1 MNRRKALGR
10 ILLAGIGG
18 TLALGGYKWY
28 DWNKSP
34 DLAWLDRKKELLAAL
49 ADTIIPPTEVPAAHN
64 PSSAASPSTPSP
76 VAARHI
82 PGAGESGA
90 AAFMLVLLKDCT
102 DRRTLNKFIEGL
114 KDLEAHCRSSYQS
127 SFIQCPEA
135 TRQEVLARFEE
146 KDKPLQG
153 IWGKAE
159 GRYLGK
165 PFFITL
171 KEYTVQAYCSSEMGA
186 TRGLD
191 YVPVPGSYHG
201 CIPLQPDTRAWA
213 TK

>member
-10 ILLAGIGG
+10 ILIAGIGG
-18 TLALGGYKWY
+18 TLAFGGYKWY
-28 DWNKSP
+28 EWNKTP
-34 DLAWLDRKKELLAAL
+34 DLAWLDRKKDLLAAL
-49 ADTIIPPTEVPAAHN
+49 ADTIIPPTDEPA
-64 PSSAASPSTPSP
+64 SGK
-76 VAARHI
+76 HI
-82 PGAGESGA
+82 PGASESGA

-102 DRRTLNKFIEGL
+102 DRRTLNHFIDGL
-114 KDLEAHCRSSYQS
+114 KELEAHCRSAYQS
-127 SFIQCPEA
+127 SFVQCPET
-135 TRQEVLARFEE
+135 TRQKVLARFEE
-146 KDKPLQG
+146 KDKPLHG

-186 TRGLD
+186 TRGLA
-191 YVPVPGSYHG
+191 YVAVPGSYHG
-201 CIPLQPDTRAWA
+201 CIPLQPNTPAWA

>member
-1 MNRRKALGR
+1 MNRRKALSR

-18 TLALGGYKWY
+18 TLALGGYRWY
-28 DWNKSP
+28 EWNKTP
-34 DLAWLDRKKELLAAL
+34 DLAWLDRKKDLLAAL
-49 ADTIIPPTEVPAAHN
+49 ADTIIPPTEDPSAPNPPAG
-64 PSSAASPSTPSP
+64 
-76 VAARHI
+76 RHI
-82 PGAGESGA
+82 PGASESGV

-102 DRRTLNKFIEGL
+102 DRRTLNHFIEGL
-114 KDLEAHCRSSYQS
+114 AALEAHCNATYQS

-135 TRQEVLARFEE
+135 IRQKVLARFEE
-146 KDKPLQG
+146 KDKPLPG

-171 KEYTVQAYCSSEMGA
+171 KEYTAQAYCSSEMGA
-186 TRGLD
+186 TRGLA
-191 YVPVPGSYHG
+191 YVAVPGSYHG
-201 CIPLQPDTRAWA
+201 CIPLQPDTPAWA

>member
-1 MNRRKALGR
+1 MNRRKALSR

-18 TLALGGYKWY
+18 TLAFGGYKWY
-28 DWNKSP
+28 DWNKTP
-34 DLAWLDRKKELLAAL
+34 DLAWLDRKKDLLAAL
-49 ADTIIPPTEVPAAHN
+49 ADTIIPPTEDPA
-64 PSSAASPSTPSP
+64 SAK
-76 VAARHI
+76 HI
-82 PGAGESGA
+82 PGASESGA
-90 AAFMLVLLKDCT
+90 PSFYMLVLLKDCT
-102 DRRTLNKFIEGL
+102 RPENPQSFHRRPQ
-114 KDLEAHCRSSYQS
+114 RSRSPLSRNLSVLFYPMPPKRPDKKS
-127 SFIQCPEA
+127 SPGSKKK
-135 TRQEVLARFEE
+135 TNLYKVSGVR
-146 KDKPLQG
+146 
-153 IWGKAE
+153 AE

-201 CIPLQPDTRAWA
+201 CIPLQPDTPAWA

>member
-18 TLALGGYKWY
+18 TLAFGGYKWY
-28 DWNKSP
+28 EWNKTP
-34 DLAWLDRKKELLAAL
+34 DLAWLDRKKHLLAAL
-49 ADTIIPPTEVPAAHN
+49 ADTIIPPTEE
-64 PSSAASPSTPSP
+64 P
-76 VAARHI
+76 VASNPTAGNPATTRHI
-82 PGAGESGA
+82 PGASESGA
-90 AAFMLVLLKDCT
+90 PAFMLVLLKTCT
-102 DRRTLNKFIEGL
+102 DRRTLNHFIDGL
-114 KDLEAHCRSSYQS
+114 KELEAHCQSSYQS
-127 SFIQCPEA
+127 SFIQCPET
-135 TRQEVLARFEE
+135 TRQQVLARFEE
-146 KDKPLQG
+146 KDKPLHG
-153 IWGKAE
+153 IWGKVE

>member
-1 MNRRKALGR
+1 MNRRKALSR

-18 TLALGGYKWY
+18 TLALGGFKWY
-28 DWNKSP
+28 DWNKTP

-49 ADTIIPPTEVPAAHN
+49 ADTIIPPTDDPASGN
-64 PSSAASPSTPSP
+64 PATG
-76 VAARHI
+76 RHI
-82 PGAGESGA
+82 PGASESGA
-90 AAFMLVLLKDCT
+90 AAFMLVLLKTCT
-102 DRRTLNKFIEGL
+102 DRRTLNHFIDGL

-135 TRQEVLARFEE
+135 TRQKVLARFEE

-165 PFFITL
+165 PFFTTL

-186 TRGLD
+186 TRGLA
-191 YVPVPGSYHG
+191 YVAVPGSYHG
-201 CIPLQPDTRAWA
+201 CIPLQPDTPAWA

>member
-18 TLALGGYKWY
+18 TLAFGGYKWY
-28 DWNKSP
+28 EWDKTP
-34 DLAWLDRKKELLAAL
+34 DLAWLDRKKDLLAAL
-49 ADTIIPPTEVPAAHN
+49 ADTIIPPTDDPAAPN
-64 PSSAASPSTPSP
+64 PASPNPATPNPAASG
-76 VAARHI
+76 HI
-82 PGAGESGA
+82 PGAIESGA
-90 AAFMLVLLKDCT
+90 PAFMLVLLKDCT
-102 DRRTLNKFIEGL
+102 DRRTLNHFIDGL
-114 KDLEAHCRSSYQS
+114 KELEAHCRSAYQS
-127 SFIQCPEA
+127 SFIQCPET
-135 TRQEVLARFEE
+135 TRQKVLARFEE
-146 KDKPLQG
+146 KDKPLHG

-186 TRGLD
+186 TRGLA
-191 YVPVPGSYHG
+191 YVAVPGSYHG
-201 CIPLQPDTRAWA
+201 CIPLQPNTPAWA